1 MRNPEP
7 DSHSNLS
14 SSYDFVPE
22 AGPSCVTL
30 DKAGHSNGINKENG
44 YSTPAS
50 NGTISNG
57 SSTMGNGLAKH
68 SSSITRVS
76 LPGTT
81 LYDDPHLDRE
91 EFVRLVIQSL
101 RDVGYIESAATLE
114 AESGYSL
121 EAPEVSEFRQHILRG
136 AWADAEPLLI
146 ELGVTDADAL
156 LDARFLI
163 GKQKY
168 LELLEARKTTA
179 ALQVLRNDLAPYSTA
194 LEQDELH
201 ALSSLMMCSDPQ
213 DLRRRA
219 SWDGASGNSRRQL
232 LDDLQHYIPSSTMIP
247 QRRFSTLLTQ
257 SREYQRQRCLYH
269 NSPVNPSS
277 SSLFSDHTCDK
288 ESFPRITT
296 TILEVHSDEVWN
308 VAWSHDGTHLASASK
323 DKTAIIWRIGL
334 EAEPSSRD
342 CIAEFIL
349 RDHPYPLGCLAWSL
363 DDSILSTSADHLI
376 LLWNTKTG
384 ALMKT
389 LENHAETVS
398 ALVWLPDGSGFM
410 SGSLD
415 RKIILWDMEG
425 EPRESWNDIA
435 IRVTDAA
442 VTPDMRRLVAVGM
455 GYNPPP
461 TLGTLARANVR
472 DASPPIVSNG
482 NGNAV
487 GPRPQENRMIIY
499 DLKTGQVELSVH
511 MEGELTSVKIS
522 EDSRYALIN
531 HAPDEI
537 HLWDLEEFR
546 LARKFTGQRQGHH
559 VIRSCFGGI
568 DGNFV
573 ISGSEDRNV
582 YVWHRDTGTLLE
594 VLEGHGLGSV
604 NSVAWNPRNKR
615 MFASCSDDNTIRV
628 WEAPVYAGELLRGF
642 STSASEPEMIGKG
655 KGKVKQPW
663 AYNYGGL

>member
-1 MRNPEP
+1 MRIPES
-7 DSHSNLS
+7 DNNSNLS
-14 SSYDFVPE
+14 SSYDSIPE
-22 AGPSCVTL
+22 AGPSCVTF

-44 YSTPAS
+44 FSTPVS
-50 NGTISNG
+50 NGTTPNG
-57 SSTMGNGLAKH
+57 SLSMGNGLAKH
-68 SSSITRVS
+68 NSSVTRVS

-81 LYDDPHLDRE
+81 IYDDPYLDRE

-136 AWADAEPLLI
+136 AWADAEPLLVQ
-146 ELGVTDADAL
+146 LGVTDTDAL
-156 LDARFLI
+156 LDTRFLI

-179 ALQVLRNDLAPYSTA
+179 ALQVLRNDLAPYSTSS
-194 LEQDELH
+194 EQEELH
-201 ALSSLMMCSDPQ
+201 VLSSLMMCSDPE

-219 SWDGASGNSRRQL
+219 SWDGASGTSRRQL
-232 LDDLQHYIPSSTMIP
+232 LDDLQHYIPSSIMIP

-257 SREYQRQRCLYH
+257 SREYQRHHCLYH
-269 NSPVNPSS
+269 NSPVEPSS
-277 SSLFSDHTCDK
+277 FSLFSDHTCNK

-349 RDHPYPLGCLAWSL
+349 RDHPYSVGCLAWSL

-376 LLWNTKTG
+376 LLWDTKTG
-384 ALMKT
+384 VLMKT

-415 RKIILWDMEG
+415 RKIVLWDMEG
-425 EPRESWNDIA
+425 ELRESWNDIA

-455 GYNPPP
+455 GYTPPP
-461 TLGTLARANVR
+461 TLGTLSRGHVR

-482 NGNAV
+482 NSNPMV
-487 GPRPQENRMIIY
+487 PRSSENRMIIY

-582 YVWHRDTGTLLE
+582 YVWHRDTGALLE
-594 VLEGHGLGSV
+594 VLEGHGEGSV

-628 WEAPVYAGELLRGF
+628 WEAPVSAGELLRGF
-642 STSASEPEMIGKG
+642 GIPESEPEMIGKG

-663 AYNYGGL
+663 AYNDGVL

>member
-1 MRNPEP
+1 MRIPES
-7 DSHSNLS
+7 DNHSNLS
-14 SSYDFVPE
+14 SSYDSVSD
-22 AGPSCVTL
+22 AGPSCVVL
-30 DKAGHSNGINKENG
+30 DKTSHSNGINKENG
-44 YSTPAS
+44 HSASVS
-50 NGTISNG
+50 NGTNSNG
-57 SSTMGNGLAKH
+57 SPTMGNGLTKH
-68 SSSITRVS
+68 ISSIPRVS

-81 LYDDPHLDRE
+81 LYDDPYLDRE

-121 EAPEVSEFRQHILRG
+121 EAPVVSEFRQHILRG
-136 AWADAEPLLI
+136 AWTNAEPLLV

-179 ALQVLRNDLAPYSTA
+179 ALQVLRNDLAPYSTTS
-194 LEQDELH
+194 EQGELH
-201 ALSSLMMCSDPQ
+201 VLSSLMMCSDPQ

-219 SWDGASGNSRRQL
+219 SWDGASGISRRQL

-247 QRRFSTLLTQ
+247 QRRFSTLLAQ
-257 SREYQRQRCLYH
+257 SREYQRYRCLYH
-269 NSPVNPSS
+269 NSPVDPSS

-308 VAWSHDGTHLASASK
+308 VAWSHDGTRLASASK

-342 CIAEFIL
+342 CIVEFIL
-349 RDHPYPLGCLAWSL
+349 RDHPYALGCLAWSL

-398 ALVWLPDGSGFM
+398 ALGFM

-425 EPRESWNDIA
+425 ELRESWNDIA

-461 TLGTLARANVR
+461 ALARANVR

-487 GPRPQENRMIIY
+487 VPRSPENRMIIY

-615 MFASCSDDNTIRV
+615 MFASCSDDNTIRF
-628 WEAPVYAGELLRGF
+628 GISG
-642 STSASEPEMIGKG
+642 SEPEMIGKG
-655 KGKVKQPW
+655 KGKVRQPW
-663 AYNYGGL
+663 AYHDGEF

>member
-1 MRNPEP
+1 MRIPES
-7 DSHSNLS
+7 DNQSNLS

-30 DKAGHSNGINKENG
+30 ASHSNGINKENG
-44 YSTPAS
+44 CSAPLS
-50 NGTISNG
+50 NGTTSNG

-68 SSSITRVS
+68 NSSITRVS

-81 LYDDPHLDRE
+81 LYDDPYLDRE

-136 AWADAEPLLI
+136 AWSDAEHLLI
-146 ELGVTDADAL
+146 ELGVTDAEAL

-179 ALQVLRNDLAPYSTA
+179 ALQVLRNNLAPYSTG
-194 LEQDELH
+194 LDQEELH

-219 SWDGASGNSRRQL
+219 SWDGASGNSRRRL
-232 LDDLQHYIPSSTMIP
+232 LEDLQHYIPSSTMIP
-247 QRRFSTLLTQ
+247 QRRFSTLLAQ

-269 NSPVNPSS
+269 NSPVDPSS
-277 SSLFSDHTCDK
+277 FSLFSDHTCDK

-296 TILEVHSDEVWN
+296 TILDVHSDEVWN
-308 VAWSHDGTHLASASK
+308 VAWSHDGNHLASASK

-342 CIAEFIL
+342 CTVEFIL

-363 DDSILSTSADHLI
+363 DDSILLTSADHLI

-384 ALMKT
+384 VLMKT

-461 TLGTLARANVR
+461 TLGTLTRANIR
-472 DASPPIVSNG
+472 DASPSLVSNG
-482 NGNAV
+482 NGNAA
-487 GPRPQENRMIIY
+487 GPRPPENRLIIY
-499 DLKTGQVELSVH
+499 DLKTGQIELSLH

-594 VLEGHGLGSV
+594 VLDGHGLGSV

-628 WEAPVYAGELLRGF
+628 WESPVSAGELLRGF
-642 STSASEPEMIGKG
+642 NISAFEPEMIGKG
-655 KGKVKQPW
+655 KGKVRQPW
-663 AYNYGGL
+663 VHNHGGL

>member
-1 MRNPEP
+1 MRIPEP
-7 DSHSNLS
+7 DNHSNLS
-14 SSYDFVPE
+14 SSYDSVPE

-30 DKAGHSNGINKENG
+30 DKASHSNGINKENG
-44 YSTPAS
+44 YSAPVS
-50 NGTISNG
+50 NGTTSNG
-57 SSTMGNGLAKH
+57 SPTMGNGLAKH
-68 SSSITRVS
+68 SSSIPRVS

-81 LYDDPHLDRE
+81 LYDDPYLDRE

-121 EAPEVSEFRQHILRG
+121 EAPVVSEFRQHILRG
-136 AWADAEPLLI
+136 AWAHAEPLLV
-146 ELGVTDADAL
+146 ELGVTNADAL

-179 ALQVLRNDLAPYSTA
+179 ALQVLRNDLAPYSTTS
-194 LEQDELH
+194 EQGELH
-201 ALSSLMMCSDPQ
+201 VLSSLMMCSDPQ

-219 SWDGASGNSRRQL
+219 SWDGASGISRRQL

-247 QRRFSTLLTQ
+247 QRRFSTLLAQ
-257 SREYQRQRCLYH
+257 SREYQRYRCLYH
-269 NSPVNPSS
+269 NSLVDPSS

-308 VAWSHDGTHLASASK
+308 VAWSHDGTRLASASK

-349 RDHPYPLGCLAWSL
+349 RDHPYPVGCLAWSL

-425 EPRESWNDIA
+425 ELRESWNDIA

-442 VTPDMRRLVAVGM
+442 VTPDVRRLVAVGM

-461 TLGTLARANVR
+461 TLARANIR

-487 GPRPQENRMIIY
+487 APRSPENRMIIY

-531 HAPDEI
+531 HAPDASKEI

-573 ISGSEDRNV
+573 VSGSEDRNV

-628 WEAPVYAGELLRGF
+628 WEAPASAGELLRGF
-642 STSASEPEMIGKG
+642 GISAPEPEMIGKG

-663 AYNYGGL
+663 AYNDGGL

>member
-1 MRNPEP
+1 MQPAVEADPSRFAIEGTEGPTISGPSPSIIELIVSEDPVPTPPRTTPRPPEGGRYLTP
-7 DSHSNLS
+7 QRVELMEEALWMNLES
-14 SSYDFVPE
+14 AKKKREWRERSIAERKAKRSKSEVRGRVMGEGTYPSDNQ
-22 AGPSCVTL
+22 AGPSCTASTTPNL
-30 DKAGHSNGINKENG
+30 GA
-44 YSTPAS
+44 STP
-50 NGTISNG
+50 
-57 SSTMGNGLAKH
+57 
-68 SSSITRVS
+68 IT
-76 LPGTT
+76 TN
-81 LYDDPHLDRE
+81 E
-91 EFVRLVIQSL
+91 EQ
-101 RDVGYIESAATLE
+101 GQAM
-114 AESGYSL
+114 
-121 EAPEVSEFRQHILRG
+121 EVEE
-136 AWADAEPLLI
+136 D
-146 ELGVTDADAL
+146 T
-156 LDARFLI
+156 
-163 GKQKY
+163 
-168 LELLEARKTTA
+168 
-179 ALQVLRNDLAPYSTA
+179 
-194 LEQDELH
+194 
-201 ALSSLMMCSDPQ
+201 
-213 DLRRRA
+213 RRA
-219 SWDGASGNSRRQL
+219 GKGKKSGE
-232 LDDLQHYIPSSTMIP
+232 D
-247 QRRFSTLLTQ
+247 
-257 SREYQRQRCLYH
+257 
-269 NSPVNPSS
+269 
-277 SSLFSDHTCDK
+277 SDHAYDK

-296 TILEVHSDEVWN
+296 TILEVHSDEVWD

-349 RDHPYPLGCLAWSL
+349 RDHLCPLGCLAWSL

-376 LLWNTKTG
+376 FLWNTKTG

-442 VTPDMRRLVAVGM
+442 VTPDMRRLVAIGM
-455 GYNPPP
+455 GYNPPAA
-461 TLGTLARANVR
+461 LGTLTCANIR
-472 DASPPIVSNG
+472 DASLEHPIRPNSTASPPIVSNV

-522 EDSRYALIN
+522 EDSQYALIN

-537 HLWDLEEFR
+537 HLWDLKEFR
-546 LARKFTGQRQGHH
+546 LAHKFTGQQQGHH

-582 YVWHRDTGTLLE
+582 YVWHRDTGTSLE

-604 NSVAWNPRNKR
+604 NSIAWNPHNER

-628 WEAPVYAGELLRGF
+628 WEAPI
-642 STSASEPEMIGKG
+642 SASEVLRVRHVCI
-655 KGKVKQPW
+655 
-663 AYNYGGL
+663 

>member
-1 MRNPEP
+1 MRIPES
-7 DSHSNLS
+7 DNSSSLS
-14 SSYDFVPE
+14 SSYDCVPE
-22 AGPSCVTL
+22 AGPSCVIL

-44 YSTPAS
+44 YSTTVS
-50 NGTISNG
+50 NGTTSNG
-57 SSTMGNGLAKH
+57 SSAMGNGLAKH
-68 SSSITRVS
+68 NSSITRVS

-81 LYDDPHLDRE
+81 LYDDPYLDRE
-91 EFVRLVIQSL
+91 EFVRLIIQSL

-136 AWADAEPLLI
+136 AWAHAEPLLVQ
-146 ELGVTDADAL
+146 LGVTDEDAL

-179 ALQVLRNDLAPYSTA
+179 ALQVLRNDLAPYSTMS
-194 LEQDELH
+194 EQEELH
-201 ALSSLMMCSDPQ
+201 VLSSLMMCSGPE

-219 SWDGASGNSRRQL
+219 SWDGASGTSRRQL
-232 LDDLQHYIPSSTMIP
+232 LDDLQHYIPSSIMIP

-257 SREYQRQRCLYH
+257 SRLYQRHRCIYH
-269 NSPVNPSS
+269 NSPGDSTS
-277 SSLFSDHTCDK
+277 FSLFSNHMCDK
-288 ESFPRITT
+288 EAFPRITT

-349 RDHPYPLGCLAWSL
+349 RDHPYPVGCLAWSL

-384 ALMKT
+384 VLMKT

-415 RKIILWDMEG
+415 RKIVLWDMEG
-425 EPRESWNDIA
+425 ELRESWNDIA

-442 VTPDMRRLVAVGM
+442 VTPDVKRLIAVGM

-461 TLGTLARANVR
+461 TVGSLSRGHVR
-472 DASPPIVSNG
+472 DASPPIVSNS
-482 NGNAV
+482 NGNSM
-487 GPRPQENRMIIY
+487 GPRSSENRMIIY
-499 DLKTGQVELSVH
+499 DLKTGQVELSIH

-537 HLWDLEEFR
+537 HLWDLEELR
-546 LARKFTGQRQGHH
+546 LARKFTGQRQSHH

-582 YVWHRDTGTLLE
+582 YVWHRDTGELLE

-615 MFASCSDDNTIRV
+615 MFASCSDDSTIRV
-628 WEAPVYAGELLRGF
+628 WEAPVSAGELLRGF
-642 STSASEPEMIGKG
+642 SIPESEPGMVGKG
-655 KGKVKQPW
+655 KGKFKQPW
-663 AYNYGGL
+663 AYNDGVL

>member
-1 MRNPEP
+1 MRIPEA
-7 DSHSNLS
+7 DNHSNLS

-30 DKAGHSNGINKENG
+30 DKASHSNGINKENG
-44 YSTPAS
+44 CSAPVS
-50 NGTISNG
+50 NGTTSNG
-57 SSTMGNGLAKH
+57 SLTMGNGLAKH

-81 LYDDPHLDRE
+81 LYDDPYLDRE

-136 AWADAEPLLI
+136 AWADAELLLV
-146 ELGVTDADAL
+146 ELGVTDTDAL
-156 LDARFLI
+156 VDARFLI

-179 ALQVLRNDLAPYSTA
+179 ALQVLRNDLAPYSTTSDQ
-194 LEQDELH
+194 EELH
-201 ALSSLMMCSDPQ
+201 VLSSLMMCSDPQ

-219 SWDGASGNSRRQL
+219 SWDGASGISRRQL

-257 SREYQRQRCLYH
+257 SREYQRHRCLYH
-269 NSPVNPSS
+269 NSLVDPSS

-342 CIAEFIL
+342 CTAEFIL

-425 EPRESWNDIA
+425 ELRESWNDIA

-442 VTPDMRRLVAVGM
+442 VTPDVRRLVAVGM

-461 TLGTLARANVR
+461 TLGTLGRANVR

-487 GPRPQENRMIIY
+487 GPRSPENRMIIY

-628 WEAPVYAGELLRGF
+628 WEAPVSAGELLRGF
-642 STSASEPEMIGKG
+642 GISASEPEMIGKG

-663 AYNYGGL
+663 AYHDGGF

>member
-1 MRNPEP
+1 MRIPEP
-7 DSHSNLS
+7 DNHSNLS
-14 SSYDFVPE
+14 SYDSVPE

-30 DKAGHSNGINKENG
+30 DKASHSNGINKENG
-44 YSTPAS
+44 HSAPVS
-50 NGTISNG
+50 NGTTSNG
-57 SSTMGNGLAKH
+57 SPTVGNGIAKH

-81 LYDDPHLDRE
+81 LYDDPYLDRE

-101 RDVGYIESAATLE
+101 RDVGYVESATTLE

-121 EAPEVSEFRQHILRG
+121 EAPVVSEFRQHILRG
-136 AWADAEPLLI
+136 TWADAEPLLV
-146 ELGVTDADAL
+146 ELGVTDPDAL

-179 ALQVLRNDLAPYSTA
+179 ALQVLRNDLAPYSTMS
-194 LEQDELH
+194 EQGELH

-219 SWDGASGNSRRQL
+219 SWDGASGTSRRQL
-232 LDDLQHYIPSSTMIP
+232 LDDLQHYTPSSTMIP
-247 QRRFSTLLTQ
+247 QRSCSTLLAQ
-257 SREYQRQRCLYH
+257 SREYQRYRCLYH
-269 NSPVNPSS
+269 NSPVDPSS
-277 SSLFSDHTCDK
+277 ASLFSDHTCDK

-308 VAWSHDGTHLASASK
+308 VAWSHDGVRLASASK

-342 CIAEFIL
+342 CIVEFIL
-349 RDHPYPLGCLAWSL
+349 RDHPYPVGCLAWSL

-389 LENHAETVS
+389 LEIHAETVS

-442 VTPDMRRLVAVGM
+442 VTPDVKRLVAVGM

-461 TLGTLARANVR
+461 ALARANVR

-487 GPRPQENRMIIY
+487 PRSPENRMIIY

-573 ISGSEDRNV
+573 ISGSEDCNV

-628 WEAPVYAGELLRGF
+628 WEAPVSVGEPLRGF
-642 STSASEPEMIGKG
+642 GISASEPEMIGKG

-663 AYNYGGL
+663 AYNDGGL